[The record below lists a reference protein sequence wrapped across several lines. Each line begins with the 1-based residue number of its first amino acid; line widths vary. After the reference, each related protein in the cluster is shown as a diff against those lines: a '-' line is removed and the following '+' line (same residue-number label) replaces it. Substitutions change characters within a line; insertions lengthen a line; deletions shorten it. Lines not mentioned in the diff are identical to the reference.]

1 MPEAAGGEATETTER
16 LGTSSSGAQDVQQ
29 GLAMGIGEQRHDEAL
44 DVLGATFMK
53 HGKKQK
59 GLCQQR

>member
-1 MPEAAGGEATETTER
+1 MPEAAGVKRRIQQGR
-16 LGTSSSGAQDVQQ
+16 LGTSSSGAPDLQQ

-44 DVLGATFMK
+44 DVLGATFIST
-53 HGKKQK
+53 GKSKK